1 MCGIAAIFNKNN
13 SSYGVVEALFAEQH
27 RGQDSAGIV
36 SSDGRRLYSHF
47 GLGLVKDTFSDEKLK
62 GLPGEMAM
70 GHVRYPTQGPVSLC
84 NCQPHIFSLDGV
96 PVFALASNGDITNL
110 PELQEEIE
118 RDGLKPEGSNDAEV
132 MAKFIGVNAYTKKM
146 GIVDA
151 IYLWMEKARGAYS
164 ALLMTNDALY
174 AFRDPWAFRPMC
186 FGEKDG
192 VTAIASESV
201 GLDILRIP
209 YKGEIP
215 AGSIYRWTK
224 EGLASFPQK
233 VIKPL
238 RHCIFE
244 HIYFSRPDS
253 IIFGEKVFEVRRKIG
268 EALACNDKVD
278 ADYVIAVPDSSNYI
292 ALGYANK
299 SNIPFALGLVRNH
312 YVGRTFIAPD
322 QITRDEG
329 VRFKF
334 NPLPGFLTGK
344 RLVVVDDSIVRGTTI
359 KKLISMFRENGAA
372 EVHLRIGSPPIRYSC
387 YYGVDTPNR
396 DKLIA
401 SKMDVEEIRAF
412 IGADTL
418 KYLEIEDLMKTVRDP
433 ENYCYAC
440 FRGDYPAGE
449 KKHPSLVSK

>member
-1 MCGIAAIFNKNN
+1 MCGIAGIFNKENA
-13 SSYGVVEALFAEQH
+13 SYGVAEALFAEQH
-27 RGQDSAGIV
+27 RGQDSAGLV
-36 SSDGRRLYSHF
+36 SWDGSGLHSQF
-47 GLGLVKDTFSDEKLK
+47 GLGLVKDTFSQEKLK
-62 GLPGEMAM
+62 GLPGSMAI

-84 NCQPHIFSLDGV
+84 NCQPHVFSLDGK

-110 PELQEEIE
+110 PELKDEIE
-118 RDGLKPEGSNDAEV
+118 NAGLRLDGDNDAEV
-132 MAKFIGVNAYTKKM
+132 MAKFIGIYAFKKNM
-146 GIVDA
+146 GLVEA
-151 IYLWMEKARGAYS
+151 IYSLMEKAMGAYS
-164 ALLMTNDALY
+164 AVLMTSEEIY

-186 FGEKDG
+186 YGEKEG
-192 VTAIASESV
+192 VAAVASESV
-201 GLDILRIP
+201 ALDILRIP
-209 YKGEIP
+209 YKGEVP
-215 AGSIYRWTK
+215 AGSIFRWGA
-224 EGLASFPQK
+224 EGFSSFPGR
-233 VIKPL
+233 VLKPA

-268 EALACNDKVD
+268 EALAAGDDVK
-278 ADYVIAVPDSSNYI
+278 ADHVIAVPDSSNYI
-292 ALGYANK
+292 ALGYATR
-299 SNIPFALGLVRNH
+299 SGIPFALGLVRNH

-334 NPLPGFLTGK
+334 NPLPGFLAGK
-344 RLVVVDDSIVRGTTI
+344 KLVIVDDSIVRGTTI
-359 KKLISMFRENGAA
+359 KKLIRMLRENGAL

-401 SKMDVEEIRAF
+401 SKMEVEDIKSF

-418 KYLEIEDLMKTVRDP
+418 KYLTIEDLRGTVDSP
-433 ENYCYAC
+433 DDYCYAC

-449 KKHPSLVSK
+449 KKHPSLVS